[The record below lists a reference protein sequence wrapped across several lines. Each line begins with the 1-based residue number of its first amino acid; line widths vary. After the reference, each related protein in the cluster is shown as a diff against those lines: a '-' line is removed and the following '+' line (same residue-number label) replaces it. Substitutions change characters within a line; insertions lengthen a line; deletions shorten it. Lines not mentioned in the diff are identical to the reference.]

1 MATPKQ
7 QKLIKLLLDNLGKMK
22 VTKTL
27 GEMILEAGYTKNMAD
42 NPYQILESETI
53 QEGISDFV
61 RMLDDKRR
69 LSLVKITEKKLEEAS
84 ARDNAYVVDM
94 LTKQHQLLT
103 GGVTDNVKA
112 SVEISETIF
121 NKYNL
126 NNNTPGEKERSEPT
140 PLQVTDS
147 SIQQ

>member
-84 ARDNAYVVDM
+84 ARDNA
-94 LTKQHQLLT
+94 
-103 GGVTDNVKA
+103 
-112 SVEISETIF
+112 
-121 NKYNL
+121 
-126 NNNTPGEKERSEPT
+126 
-140 PLQVTDS
+140 
-147 SIQQ
+147 